1 MYCIADSIQLAMEKL
16 QLSFNAL
23 QKALINLKLVLNPI
37 GHTCAFIVFLE
48 RGEMAPTAEG
58 LDSEGSDTEL
68 GEREEEEEEDR
79 DS

>member
-1 MYCIADSIQLAMEKL
+1 MVRRKSRQ
-16 QLSFNAL
+16 S
-23 QKALINLKLVLNPI
+23 I